1 MKNKMVK
8 KKTTKNTNA
17 ITYLLSQSCIVKYL
31 VVVVDRCLVSEF
43 NHLNSLEEVK
53 SPQEGRYWRSKRCL

>member
-31 VVVVDRCLVSEF
+31 VVVVDRCLLSEF
-43 NHLNSLEEVK
+43 NHLNSLRRGKKPSE
-53 SPQEGRYWRSKRCL
+53 W